1 MPPPDRARAAAAIDE
16 FLRALGH
23 DPTREPALIGT
34 GDRVAQAWADDLLAG
49 YAVNLGTLL
58 TSESF
63 PCEAP
68 HGSSSD
74 FPFVTLRNLDIVT
87 MCPHHLLPSVGKV
100 TLVFHP
106 DDRLV
111 GVGTLADLVDA
122 VSRRLA
128 LQEEI
133 ASTLVDALVTHLGAR
148 GAACRLTL
156 RHGCMSAR
164 GTRRHADVDALA
176 LRGSLHPRGEFHG
189 LVATLLGTGGGS
201 AHA

>member
-23 DPTREPALIGT
+23 DPQREPALLGT
-34 GDRVAQAWADDLLAG
+34 GQRVAEAWAIDLLAG
-49 YAVNLGTLL
+49 EGVDLGALL
-58 TSESF
+58 DA
-63 PCEAP
+63 EAFAAET
-68 HGSSSD
+68 SSSD
-74 FPFVTLRNLDIVT
+74 FPFVTLRDLDIVT

-106 DDRLV
+106 HDRLV

-128 LQEEI
+128 LQEDI
-133 ASTLVDALVTHLGAR
+133 ASTLVDALVSHLGAR

-176 LRGSLHPRGEFHG
+176 LRGSLHPRGEFHA
-189 LVATLLGTGGGS
+189 LVPTLLGTGGGGS
-201 AHA
+201 RA